1 MIRKGD
7 YALYKGIEYHL
18 TCEMEPYRIK
28 IYTHDEKKIDESFV
42 QWNSPGKRKLYVKY
56 VQLFEL
62 EDTYHGYS
70 YAVVEDDRKLVILK
84 ESEDQYLVSTGWND
98 IDLIEKYCL
107 EEVERGVFEGWI
119 SKTGVRLVEELQHV
133 SY

>member
-1 MIRKGD
+1 MILGGD
-7 YALYKGIEYHL
+7 YAIYKGIEYHL

-28 IYTHDEKKIDESFV
+28 IYTHDEKKIDPSFV
-42 QWNSPGKRKLYVKY
+42 QCNRSGERKLYVKY

-84 ESEDQYLVSTGWND
+84 ETEDKYLVSTGWND
-98 IDLIEKYCL
+98 IDLVEKYQL
-107 EEVERGVFEGWI
+107 KEEERGVFRGWI
-119 SKTGVRLVEELQHV
+119 SKAGVRLVEERQHV